1 MQVNFKTFFAAQE
14 IRVSLYHEFERYLP
28 LDMTHLIASAFKQH
42 LAGEKSD
49 SEIATVIASTT
60 SSFNE
65 LSRRIIRCEEIL
77 KDDLTRPDLA
87 GMIRRIQNLEKG
99 KFEAVPLS
107 SVLF

>member
-1 MQVNFKTFFAAQE
+1 M
-14 IRVSLYHEFERYLP
+14 SLYHEFERYLT
-28 LDMTHLIASAFKQH
+28 LDILYLIASAFRQH

-77 KDDLTRPDLA
+77 KDDLARPDLA
-87 GMIRRIQNLEKG
+87 GMIRRIQDFEKG
-99 KFEAVPLS
+99 KFEAVTLS
-107 SVLF
+107 SLVLF